1 MAWFML
7 LVAAAGAAVGLQVG
21 VNARLGRELGHP
33 VLAGL
38 VSFLVGTAGIL
49 LYLALA
55 RPPLPTAVVLQR
67 IPSWAWTGGLLGA
80 FYVVVAIIA
89 PPRLG
94 IAVTLGLVVAG
105 QMGMS
110 LVLDHFGW
118 LGVERQPI
126 SAGRLLGAALIAA
139 GVVLLRRM

>member
-1 MAWFML
+1 MTWLMA
-7 LVAAAGAAVGLQVG
+7 LVATAGAAVAVQVG
-21 VNARLGRELGHP
+21 VNSRLGRELGHP

-38 VSFLVGTAGIL
+38 FSFLVGTAGL
-49 LYLALA
+49 LVYLAVA
-55 RPPLPTAVVLQR
+55 RPPLPGAAALGR
-67 IPSWAWTGGLLGA
+67 IPPWAWTGGLLGA
-80 FYVVVAIIA
+80 FYVVVAILA

-118 LGVERQPI
+118 LGVERQPF
-126 SAGRLLGAALIAA
+126 SLGRLLGAVLIAA
-139 GVVLLRRM
+139 GVVMVRRL